1 MPEES
6 RIERGQGVLPS
17 AAASNALGAA
27 IGTAPEAGRN
37 LALGFVETFAGN
49 GKSRSTGDGK
59 RAIKAGIPLPHHLAL
74 DKREVFLYVA
84 ESGSDRVRRID
95 LREAT
100 LHNFAGIGET
110 CYSGDF
116 GPCGEAGLYLPLG
129 VAFDSRNDLYIC
141 DSGSNRIRR
150 VDHETGIITTVV
162 GTGNWGFNGDGPA
175 LEVNLTYPAAI
186 AFDADDVLYIADT
199 QAHRIRR
206 LDPRTGLV
214 TTIAGTWSAEDE
226 EREQPLV
233 ARNLVVLSG
242 DSIGIDFSD
251 DHGWLRP
258 ECSDG
263 LDLSFYLD
271 DGRQALEA
279 RLYDIVGIA
288 VDRAGDVYVVDKGSH
303 RVRKVDRKTG
313 IISTAAGVCRYGFD
327 GDGKLAVK
335 SMLHA
340 PEAVVFDPWDNMYI
354 SDTMNHRV
362 RKVDAVTGVI
372 STVAG
377 NGESGYEDKNMGGCG
392 MARFV
397 SKESAGLLKHGDGSL
412 AVEAVVNSPVGLAL
426 DSQGHLFIC
435 ERGENKIR
443 RVKLW

>member
-1 MPEES
+1 M
-6 RIERGQGVLPS
+6 
-17 AAASNALGAA
+17 
-27 IGTAPEAGRN
+27 EAGVA
-37 LALGFVETFAGN
+37 LAVGYIETFAGN
-49 GKSRSTGDGK
+49 GKARSTGDGK
-59 RAIKAGIPLPHHLAL
+59 RAVKAGIPLPHHVAL
-74 DKREVFLYVA
+74 DKDERYLYFA

-95 LREAT
+95 LREGT

-110 CYSGDF
+110 CYSGDS

-129 VAFDSRNDLYIC
+129 VAFDSHNDLYIC

-162 GTGNWGFNGDGPA
+162 GTGQFGFNGDGPA

-199 QAHRIRR
+199 QAHRVRR
-206 LDPRTGLV
+206 YDPRTGEV
-214 TTIAGTWSAEDE
+214 TTIAGTWSAEDDA
-226 EREQPLV
+226 REQPLV

-271 DGRQALEA
+271 DGRSALEA

-288 VDRAGDVYVVDKGSH
+288 VDGAGHVYLVDKGSN
-303 RVRKVDRKTG
+303 RVRKVDRHSG
-313 IISTAAGVCRYGFD
+313 VISTVAGVCRYGFD
-327 GDGKLAVK
+327 GDDKPAVK

-340 PEAVVFDPWDNMYI
+340 PEAVVFDTAGNFYV

-362 RKVDAVTGVI
+362 RKVDASTGLI
-372 STVAG
+372 TTVAG
-377 NGESGYEDKNMGGCG
+377 NGDSGYEDKNMGGCG
-392 MARFV
+392 AARFV
-397 SKESAGLLKHGDGSL
+397 AKEDAGMIKHGDGLL
-412 AVEAVVNSPVGLAL
+412 AAEAVVNSPVGLAL
-426 DSQGHLFIC
+426 DSQGCLFIC

-443 RVKLW
+443 RAKLW